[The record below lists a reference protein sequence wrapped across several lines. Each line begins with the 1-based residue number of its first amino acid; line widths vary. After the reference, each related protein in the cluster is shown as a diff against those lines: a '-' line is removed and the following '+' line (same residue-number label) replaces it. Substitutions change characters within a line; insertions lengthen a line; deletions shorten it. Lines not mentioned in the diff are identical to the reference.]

1 MKILQ
6 VVPYFHPAY
15 AFGGPV
21 KGVYQISKELVRRGH
36 EVVIYTSDAKD
47 FGSRLNMGFSDKI
60 NGIRVYRFRNLSM
73 MSVKKMK
80 FFITPNMILYARKE
94 VKTFD
99 IIHLDEYTTFQNIII
114 HHYATKYGVPYVLQ
128 PRGSLARIGA
138 WRKLKWFYNILFG
151 YRLLKD
157 ASKVVALSPMEALQ
171 QRSMGVPREK
181 IEIIHNGI
189 NLSEYASLPP
199 KGFFKKKVGIDD
211 DEKIVLYLGR
221 IHEIKGIDILVKAF
235 AKVIDSFDDV
245 KLVIVG
251 PDDGYLGKLEA
262 LIKALKIK
270 DDVLILGP
278 LYDTDKLEVYVDADI
293 CVLPSR
299 YETFPNVVLE
309 AYACSKPVIA
319 SNVESISDI
328 VLHGETGLLVRAGD
342 VKELANAITFML
354 TRLKQAE
361 KMGCKARKFV
371 EEKFSIDIVVTK
383 LEAFYERVL
392 KNEQKSE

>member
-1 MKILQ
+1 MRILQ
-6 VVPYFHPAY
+6 VCAKFHPYAASGSTKVAY
-15 AFGGPV
+15 H
-21 KGVYQISKELVRRGH
+21 ISKELAKRGH
-36 EVVIYTSDAKD
+36 SVTVYTSNMKD
-47 FGSRLNMGFSDKI
+47 KYNRII
-60 NGIRVYRFRNLSM
+60 NGDGIKELDGIHVRHFKTVAISATRE
-73 MSVKKMK
+73 MK
-80 FFITPNMILYARKE
+80 FFITPTLIKMSKKE
-94 VKTFD
+94 IRSFD
-99 IIHLDEYTTFQNIII
+99 IIHLHEYTTFQNIII
-114 HHYATKYGVPYVLQ
+114 YHYARKYDVPYVFEAH
-128 PRGSLARIGA
+128 GSLPRIGA
-138 WRKLKWFYNILFG
+138 WRRLKWLYDVLFG
-151 YRLLKD
+151 YRLLHD
-157 ASKVVALSPMEALQ
+157 ASKVVALSRFEADQ
-171 QRSMGVPREK
+171 YRRMGVPEEK
-181 IEIIHNGI
+181 IAIIPNGI
-189 NLSEYASLPP
+189 DLSEYADLPP
-199 KGFFKKKVGIDD
+199 KGAFKRKFGIPEEKKI
-211 DEKIVLYLGR
+211 ILYLGR

-235 AKVIDSFDDV
+235 AKVIDSLDDV

-328 VLHGETGLLVRAGD
+328 VLHGETGLLVRAGE